1 MKKVKRL
8 KPFIFFNIFG
18 ILSFTAVTISSC
30 ANDAQTNLVFGNFE
44 SYMSPDLQNELQ
56 NKYSNLSFD
65 YYSSNEN
72 MISNFKNGT
81 YTIGVPS
88 TYALI
93 ELAKSNQIQKIDWS
107 RFGLHMPGD
116 PLKEITNATDALS
129 LFSEPVQNILQGY
142 KTSFGIDN
150 LLDYSVPYFFQDYI
164 FAYRGPKI
172 DQLSDPLNP
181 PTWSNI
187 LDYVG
192 SHPERFNNGR
202 FGAVEDERSLFSVA
216 KLIKSVETNTPG
228 VPISVNPQTEVNPK
242 PSIDEYINI
251 FENLSNGNRINTGT
265 LGDNPV
271 PIFLNSDSNVILNRL
286 ALDTLN
292 GAMLYNGD
300 AIFSALGGDVV
311 SDTKPNGEDF
321 HIVTP
326 KYTPLAL
333 DLMVI
338 NKTTTENNPNLLN
351 ESYQIIKKVGLENAD
366 ETNPD
371 TFQAELPGTTA
382 TGDPLY
388 ANGPMQNF
396 SYILYTSPLKIISG
410 LTNTDPNSVVN
421 NNGNGFFNDENDPA
435 LTAEINAAYYA
446 GNNIEKDQISNFV
459 ESPINAFQK
468 QAMINA
474 YLRFKEKMWN

>member
-8 KPFIFFNIFG
+8 KPLIFFNIFG
-18 ILSFTAVTISSC
+18 ILSFAAVTISSC
-30 ANDAQTNLVFGNFE
+30 ANEAQTNLVFGNFE

-56 NKYSNLSFD
+56 DKYSNLSFD

-107 RFGLHMPGD
+107 RFGLHMPDD
-116 PLKEITNATDALS
+116 PTKQITTATDALS

-150 LLDYSVPYFFQDYI
+150 LLEYSVPYFFQDYI

-172 DQLSDPLNP
+172 DEFSDPLNP

-192 SHPERFNNGR
+192 THPERFNNGR

-216 KLIKSVETNTPG
+216 KLIKNVEESTPG
-228 VPISVNPQTEVNPK
+228 APISVNPKINDPK
-242 PSIDEYINI
+242 PSIDDYINV
-251 FENLSNGNRINTGT
+251 FENLSSGNRINATT

-271 PIFLNSDSNVILNRL
+271 PIFLNSDSNAILNRL
-286 ALDTLN
+286 ALGTLN

-311 SDTKPNGEDF
+311 SDTKPTGDNF

-338 NKTTTENNPNLLN
+338 NKTTTENNPALLD
-351 ESYQIIKKVGLENAD
+351 ESYQIIKKVGLENSD
-366 ETNPD
+366 ETDP
-371 TFQAELPGTTA
+371 TLFQAELPA
-382 TGDPLY
+382 KNSTGDPLY
-388 ANGPMQNF
+388 VNGPMQNF

-410 LTNTDPNSVVN
+410 LNNKDNLNSVIKN
-421 NNGNGFFNDENDPA
+421 KDGGFFDNEDSA
-435 LTAEINAAYYA
+435 LTDEINSAYYA
-446 GNNIEKDQISNFV
+446 GDNIPPKEISNFV

>member
-1 MKKVKRL
+1 MKKIKRL
-8 KPFIFFNIFG
+8 KPLIFFNIFG
-18 ILSFTAVTISSC
+18 ILSFAAVTISSC
-30 ANDAQTNLVFGNFE
+30 ANEAQTNLVFGNFE

-56 NKYSNLSFD
+56 DKYSNLSFD

-107 RFGLHMPGD
+107 RFGLHVPGD
-116 PLKEITNATDALS
+116 PTKQITTATDALS

-150 LLDYSVPYFFQDYI
+150 LLEYSVPYFFQDYI

-172 DQLSDPLNP
+172 DEFSDPLNP

-192 SHPERFNNGR
+192 THPERFNNGR

-216 KLIKSVETNTPG
+216 KLIKNVEESTPG
-228 VPISVNPQTEVNPK
+228 APISVNPKINDPK
-242 PSIDEYINI
+242 PSIDDYISV
-251 FENLSNGNRINTGT
+251 FENLSSGNRINAIT

-271 PIFLNSDSNVILNRL
+271 PIFLNSDSNAILNRL
-286 ALDTLN
+286 ALGTLN

-311 SDTKPNGEDF
+311 SDTKPTGDNF

-338 NKTTTENNPNLLN
+338 NKTTTENNPALLD
-351 ESYQIIKKVGLENAD
+351 ESYQIIKKVGLENSD
-366 ETNPD
+366 ETDPNL
-371 TFQAELPGTTA
+371 FQAELPA
-382 TGDPLY
+382 KNSTGDPLY
-388 ANGPMQNF
+388 VNGPMQNF

-410 LTNTDPNSVVN
+410 LNNKDNLNSVIKN
-421 NNGNGFFNDENDPA
+421 KDGGFFDNEDSA
-435 LTAEINAAYYA
+435 LTDEINSAYYA
-446 GNNIEKDQISNFV
+446 GDNIPPKEISNFV

>member
-1 MKKVKRL
+1 MKQTKRL

-56 NKYSNLSFD
+56 DEYSNLSFD

-116 PLKEITNATDALS
+116 PSKEITNATDALS
-129 LFSEPVQNILQGY
+129 LFSEPVQNILTGY
-142 KTSFGIDN
+142 KDSFGIDN

-164 FAYRGPKI
+164 FAYRGSKI
-172 DQLSDPLNP
+172 AELSDPANP

-192 SHPERFNNGR
+192 THPERFNNGR

-216 KLIKSVETNTPG
+216 KLIRSVETNTPG
-228 VPISVNPQTEVNPK
+228 TPISVNPQTNVDPK
-242 PSIDEYINI
+242 PSIDDYINI
-251 FENLSNGNRINTGT
+251 FENLSNGNRINATT

-286 ALDTLN
+286 ALGTLS

-300 AIFSALGGDVV
+300 AIFSALGGDIV
-311 SDTKPNGEDF
+311 SDTKPTGEDF

-338 NKTTTENNPNLLN
+338 NKTTTENNPALLN

-366 ETNPD
+366 ETDPNL
-371 TFQAELPGTTA
+371 FQAELPNTTPA
-382 TGDPLY
+382 GDPLY

-410 LTNTDPNSVVN
+410 LTDSVVN
-421 NNGNGFFNDENDPA
+421 NGADSFFNDENDPKLA
-435 LTAEINAAYYA
+435 EEINAAYYA
-446 GNNIEKDQISNFV
+446 GNNVDPSTITNFV
-459 ESPINAFQK
+459 ESPINDFQK